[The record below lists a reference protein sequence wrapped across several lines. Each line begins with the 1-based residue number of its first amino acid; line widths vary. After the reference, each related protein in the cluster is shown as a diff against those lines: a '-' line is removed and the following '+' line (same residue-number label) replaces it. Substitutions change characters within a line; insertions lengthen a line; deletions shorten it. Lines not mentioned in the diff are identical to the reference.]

1 MKIIHLFIAG
11 LMLVS
16 LTACDRVTRGAALHR
31 PDPTIPQGLYAH
43 GINFMDIVVSPNGE
57 QIAFEYVNE
66 PTGRGVMGLGIYEP
80 KTGKL
85 TRIPVPAGKQFT
97 MPSFSP
103 DGQRLLVVQG
113 NRGTVYGNQ
122 IAEIDLRTMHAKDIT
137 APAESPIYY
146 PVYQAGTANILYW
159 YHWKYLGVGLYLL
172 DANLQTQRE
181 IIPQQDSFARVGRP
195 FFIGK
200 DDALLGG
207 GARLGREAL
216 SALKVTNN
224 GSGKIAYRLNLD
236 GKLQILAPEAERNR
250 SWADAEAFPQLSTT
264 SDGRTIVFISTRAT
278 LPKKGGL
285 VQELYKLENGSVTQ
299 LTSFGQYVRDAYVAA
314 NGQTIAFVADATPDK
329 AFDVFVYDAR
339 TGKAAITGLRS
350 AIASSQ
356 AFALEPRAY

>member
-137 APAESPIYY
+137 APADGPIFY
-146 PVYQAGTANILYW
+146 PVYQPNTGSILYW
-159 YHWKYLGVGLYLL
+159 NDWMRLSHGLMLLNPVSLTQQEILNWKNGF
-172 DANLQTQRE
+172 N
-181 IIPQQDSFARVGRP
+181 RVKSP
-195 FFIGK
+195 FFVGTNTIVFQATGRGGQEGA
-200 DDALLGG
+200 DDRQA
-207 GARLGREAL
+207 A
-216 SALKVTNN
+216 NN
-224 GSGKIAYRLNLD
+224 VSGLIAYRMNL
-236 GKLQILAPEAERNR
+236 GAAPQMVSIEAERDR
-250 SWADAEAFPQLSTT
+250 HTLDSAAFNNLSATH
-264 SDGRTIVFISTRAT
+264 DGRAIVFTSTRAT
-278 LPKKGGL
+278 PHKGKV
-285 VQELYKLENGSVTQ
+285 VQELYKLESGSITQ

-314 NGQTIAFVADATPDK
+314 NGQIIAFVADATPDK